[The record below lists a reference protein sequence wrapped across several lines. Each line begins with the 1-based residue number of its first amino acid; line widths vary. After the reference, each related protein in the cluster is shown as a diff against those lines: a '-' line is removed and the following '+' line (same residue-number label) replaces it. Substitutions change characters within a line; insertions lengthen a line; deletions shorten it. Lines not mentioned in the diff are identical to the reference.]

1 MTGAL
6 PRAMLVVGA
15 RPNLIKVAPVINAME
30 QSGCFAPELVHTG
43 QHYDPAMSDVFFK
56 DLDIRTEAINLG
68 VGSGSHAVQTGA
80 VMTGIETLISKRRPR
95 IIFTFGDVNSTLA
108 ASIVAA
114 KSGVIQAHVEAG
126 LRSGDA
132 SMPEEVNRVVVDRL
146 SDLLFTHSESANVNL
161 LREGA
166 SPERIHFVGNVMID
180 TLLRLQPRWQGAAQ
194 RELRDLP
201 QEYGVITLHRPAN
214 VDDPERLHRMMHAL
228 SQIAQRLPI
237 VFPVHPRTR
246 RHLAGTD
253 WPGVRLVEPLGYLV
267 FLDLVEHARI
277 VMTDSGGIQEEATML
292 RVPCLTLRDNTERP
306 VTVDFG
312 SNRLVGADPS
322 ALPSAVD
329 AALGEPKP
337 TGAVPPLWDGHAA
350 ERVVDCARRWLDSP
364 HPLRLSA

>member
-1 MTGAL
+1 
-6 PRAMLVVGA
+6 MLVVGA
-15 RPNLIKVAPVINAME
+15 RPNLIKVAPIIHAME

-56 DLDIRTEAINLG
+56 DLGIGTEAINLG

-80 VMTGIETLISKRRPR
+80 VMTGLEALISKQRPR
-95 IIFTFGDVNSTLA
+95 IVFTFGDVNSTLA

-114 KSGVIQAHVEAG
+114 KTGVPQAHVEAG

-146 SDLLFTHSESANVNL
+146 SDLLFTHSESANANL
-161 LREGA
+161 VREGA
-166 SPERIHFVGNVMID
+166 SSERIHFVGNVMID
-180 TLLRLQPRWQGAAQ
+180 TLLRLQPRWQGAAG
-194 RELRDLP
+194 REFGDLP
-201 QEYGVITLHRPAN
+201 QEYGVVTLHRPAN
-214 VDDPERLHRMMHAL
+214 VDQPERLHSIMRAL
-228 SQIAQRLPI
+228 SQIGRDLPI

-246 RHLAGTD
+246 RHLAGVV

-267 FLDLVEHARI
+267 FLDLVEHARV

-292 RVPCLTLRDNTERP
+292 HVPCLTLRDNTERP
-306 VTVDFG
+306 VTVELG
-312 SNRLVGADPS
+312 TNRLVGADPS
-322 ALPSAVD
+322 VLPAAAG
-329 AALGEPKP
+329 AALREPKP
-337 TGAVPPLWDGHAA
+337 TGAPPPLWDGHAA